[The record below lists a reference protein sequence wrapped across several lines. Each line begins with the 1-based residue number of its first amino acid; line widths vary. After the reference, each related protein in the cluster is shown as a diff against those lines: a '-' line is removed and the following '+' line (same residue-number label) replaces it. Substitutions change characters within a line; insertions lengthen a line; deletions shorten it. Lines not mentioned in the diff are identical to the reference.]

1 MQLRVIHAA
10 DTHQAIL
17 RVRETLGENAVILAS
32 QRTAEGVRLT
42 AAVERG
48 GDDLADLLAPPDD
61 SGARREIAAALAHHQ
76 APGPARDGILSALP
90 ESAAGD
96 AGILLAQALA
106 SWARFRPLHHPL
118 ERPLMLVGP
127 SGAGKTAAAARI
139 VVDALMAGQDVQV
152 LSADADRAG
161 GPAQLQA
168 LLRPLGRTPIAVADA
183 GQLAAR
189 LAEAGPATLIDCAG
203 VNPFRGE
210 ELARLADLMRQA
222 DVEPVLVLPAGL
234 CAEDSLE
241 MAANFAALGA
251 RRMIVTRLDSARRL
265 GGVLAAAATGIAFAA
280 AAIGPTIG
288 RGSAA
293 LTAAGL
299 SRLLLRRTAPGGGDA

>member
-10 DTHQAIL
+10 DTHEAIA

-32 QRTAEGVRLT
+32 RATREGVRLT
-42 AAVERG
+42 AAIERG
-48 GDDLADLLAPPDD
+48 GDDIARLLAPPDD
-61 SGARREIAAALAHHQ
+61 SGARREIAAALSHHRV
-76 APGPARDGILSALP
+76 PGPARDGILSALP

-96 AGILLAQALA
+96 AGVLLAQALVG
-106 SWARFRPLHHPL
+106 WARFRPLRHPL

-127 SGAGKTAAAARI
+127 SGAGKTAAVARI
-139 VVDALMAGQDVQV
+139 VVDALMAEQDVQV
-152 LSADADRAG
+152 LSADAGKAG
-161 GPAQLQA
+161 GLAQLQA
-168 LLRPLGRTPIAVADA
+168 LLRPLGRAPIAVADA
-183 GQLAAR
+183 DQLAAR
-189 LAEAGPATLIDCAG
+189 LAGAGPATVIDTAG
-203 VNPFRGE
+203 VNPFRSE
-210 ELARLADLMRQA
+210 ELARLADLMRKA

-241 MAANFAALGA
+241 MAANFAALGV
-251 RRMIVTRLDSARRL
+251 RRMIVTRLDTARRL
-265 GGVLAAAATGIAFAA
+265 GGVLAAAATGIAMAG

-299 SRLLLRRTAPGGGDA
+299 SRILLHSTASGGEDA